1 MMILKINL
9 IINNLQVKCMI
20 MMIFNKKNF
29 KKIKINFKKKIKTKT
44 TKMTIKKN
52 IKSNKILKMNSI
64 IM

>member
-1 MMILKINL
+1 MILKINL